1 MSYGQWKIDENATLK
16 EFGYD
21 SSTLTIG
28 TIKVVK
34 CVCDSCGMIAT
45 KRFRE
50 AKAKHICKSII
61 DGKKKCFKCKESKL
75 IEEFSKNRST
85 FDGYQKCCKECFSN
99 YESVKKGYI
108 KKSYNLKNDLKIYL
122 RNKTSG
128 LERKCKVKNLDFDL
142 TKEFIYELY
151 LSQNGNCYY
160 TGLEI
165 KHNIGCHQY
174 DSISVER
181 LDPNI
186 GYIKSNVVLAAF
198 AINSF
203 KGMMTE
209 TEFKNYLTI
218 IIPKLIEYKNNG

>member
-1 MSYGQWKIDENATLK
+1 MSYGQWKIDEEATFK
-16 EFGYD
+16 EFGYE
-21 SSTLTIG
+21 SSNLTIG

-34 CVCDSCGMIAT
+34 CVCDSCGIVAT

-61 DGKKKCFKCKESKL
+61 NGKKKCYKCKEIKL
-75 IEEFSKNRST
+75 VEEFSKNRST
-85 FDGYQKCCKECFSN
+85 FDGYQKCCKECFSD
-99 YESVKKGYI
+99 YDSVKRGYK
-108 KKSYNLKNDLKIYL
+108 KKSSNLKTELIIYL
-122 RNKTSG
+122 RNKTSF
-128 LERKCKVKNLDFDL
+128 LERKSKQKNLAFDL
-142 TKEFIYELY
+142 TKDVLFELY
-151 LSQNGNCYY
+151 QKQLGKCYY
-160 TGLEI
+160 TNLPI

-186 GYIKSNVVLAAF
+186 GYIKTNIVLASF

-209 TEFKNYLTI
+209 TEFKEYLTI
-218 IIPKLIEYKNNG
+218 ILPKLNEYKTK